1 MTINV
6 NPNESPNE
14 GRDNSDEVNS
24 SEVPVYQLM
33 DGFDE
38 DIDQNDN
45 TSDDSVEDNYELL
58 SQDLNESNDQMTYY
72 EHNVVVDWIDVQ
84 NETNSNSNSD
94 TNEDIN
100 SIDTKTNESI
110 ANDSNEEMFVTNNDL
125 VERRL
130 SLSDGKY
137 FASVFISFY
146 LKLKL
151 FLLNNRSNQ

>member
-14 GRDNSDEVNS
+14 GRDNSNEVNS

-84 NETNSNSNSD
+84 NETNSHSNSD

-110 ANDSNEEMFVTNNDL
+110 TNNDSNEEMFVTNNDL

-130 SLSDGKY
+130 SLSDGKS
-137 FASVFISFY
+137 FGFVFMSFY
-146 LKLKL
+146 LK
-151 FLLNNRSNQ
+151 

>member
-1 MTINV
+1 MTINI

-14 GRDNSDEVNS
+14 ERDNSNEVNS

-84 NETNSNSNSD
+84 NESNSHSNSD

-110 ANDSNEEMFVTNNDL
+110 ANEEMFVTNNDL

-130 SLSDGKY
+130 SLSDGKS
-137 FASVFISFY
+137 FTSVFMSFY
-146 LKLKL
+146 LK
-151 FLLNNRSNQ
+151 

>member
-14 GRDNSDEVNS
+14 GRDNSNEVNS

-110 ANDSNEEMFVTNNDL
+110 ANNDSNEEMFVTNNDS

-130 SLSDGKY
+130 SLSDGKS
-137 FASVFISFY
+137 FGFVFMNFY
-146 LKLKL
+146 LK
-151 FLLNNRSNQ
+151 

>member
-14 GRDNSDEVNS
+14 GRDNSNEVNS

-84 NETNSNSNSD
+84 NETNSHSNSD

-110 ANDSNEEMFVTNNDL
+110 TNNDSNEEMFVTNNDS

-130 SLSDGKY
+130 SLSDGKS
-137 FASVFISFY
+137 FGFVFMNFY
-146 LKLKL
+146 LK
-151 FLLNNRSNQ
+151 

>member
-14 GRDNSDEVNS
+14 GRDNSNEVNS

-84 NETNSNSNSD
+84 NETNSHSNSD

-110 ANDSNEEMFVTNNDL
+110 TNNDSNEEMFVTNNDL

-130 SLSDGKY
+130 SLSDGKS
-137 FASVFISFY
+137 FGFVFMNFY
-146 LKLKL
+146 LK
-151 FLLNNRSNQ
+151 

>member
-110 ANDSNEEMFVTNNDL
+110 ANNDSNEEMFVTNNDL

-130 SLSDGKY
+130 SLSDGKS
-137 FASVFISFY
+137 FAFVFISFY

-151 FLLNNRSNQ
+151 FLIE

>member
-14 GRDNSDEVNS
+14 GRDNSNEVNS

-84 NETNSNSNSD
+84 NETNSHSNSD

-110 ANDSNEEMFVTNNDL
+110 ANNDSNEEMFVTNNDS

-130 SLSDGKY
+130 SLSDGKS
-137 FASVFISFY
+137 FGFVFMNFY
-146 LKLKL
+146 LK
-151 FLLNNRSNQ
+151 